1 MLFVTREKICMM
13 KAQLE
18 LKSVKKRKKKRS
30 LNILCVHY
38 HKHSKGMFMVKGGL
52 NKRLVHYQM
61 MLVSTSQTGVN
72 EDKTEVIN
80 ATFASIH
87 CHQQWVLEPQ
97 ELWF

>member
-1 MLFVTREKICMM
+1 
-13 KAQLE
+13 
-18 LKSVKKRKKKRS
+18 
-30 LNILCVHY
+30 
-38 HKHSKGMFMVKGGL
+38 MVKGGL